1 MNLKSSL
8 TILASAFLLTAYAP
22 QVVADTGRT
31 LSPVD
36 YVNPYIGNISHL
48 LVPTFPTIQ
57 LPNSLMRVYP
67 ERADF
72 TGDRLNGLPVI
83 VTNHRER
90 SAFNFTP
97 FQGDAK
103 ALRPVAPLSYD
114 LEKITPYRYQVYLDE
129 AQIHV
134 DFAPSHQSAVY
145 RLQFEQSEP
154 THLVFNSRKGALKV
168 EGNTVQGFQYIDNK
182 TKIYLYVELDK
193 TPEKAGVLAS
203 SAVDYAKQSAEG
215 ENAAVVLSYAGGVG
229 EIGVRYGISLIDEA
243 QAKKNLAREIK
254 DYSVATIA
262 EAGRAIWNET
272 LGKIY
277 GKRMKEIA
285 AAFSSLSQEQIAGI
299 EHAEGDYVLVLPG
312 GEVVLRK
319 GDYEISSEDMPG
331 WLVAS
336 EGKLTLAL
344 DITITEPLRLEGV
357 ARELVNRI
365 QNLRKECNFE
375 VTDKIR
381 ATISNRKEIA
391 DALDSFRDYVCG
403 QTLCTE
409 IVLADEIA
417 GAAEV
422 EWEDNSTL
430 SIKIDRV

>member
-67 ERADF
+67 ERADY
-72 TGDRLNGLPVI
+72 TGDRLNGLPII

-193 TPEKAGVLAS
+193 APEKAGVLAS

-272 LGKIY
+272 LGKIAIEGGTY
-277 GKRMKEIA
+277 GILYFALSHLRTSCLPERRRTLLQCFRREGTQRRRSPLLYRRLVVGYLPGNAPA
-285 AAFSSLSQEQIAGI
+285 ARPDREGEGRRYPQFLRPHGRADGNGLDADLP
-299 EHAEGDYVLVLPG
+299 GDYRRYAPH
-312 GEVVLRK
+312 E
-319 GDYEISSEDMPG
+319 
-331 WLVAS
+331 
-336 EGKLTLAL
+336 
-344 DITITEPLRLEGV
+344 
-357 ARELVNRI
+357 
-365 QNLRKECNFE
+365 
-375 VTDKIR
+375 
-381 ATISNRKEIA
+381 
-391 DALDSFRDYVCG
+391 
-403 QTLCTE
+403 
-409 IVLADEIA
+409 
-417 GAAEV
+417 
-422 EWEDNSTL
+422 
-430 SIKIDRV
+430 

>member
-1 MNLKSSL
+1 MNLKSFL

-67 ERADF
+67 ERADY
-72 TGDRLNGLPVI
+72 TGDRLNGLPII

-103 ALRPVAPLSYD
+103 TLRPVAPLSYD

-272 LGKIY
+272 LGKIAIEGGTEDERTVFY
-277 GKRMKEIA
+277 TSLYRTYERPVCLSELQCFRREGTRRRRSPLLYRRLVVGYLPGNAPAARPDREGKGRRHPQFLHPHGRA
-285 AAFSSLSQEQIAGI
+285 DGNGLDADLP
-299 EHAEGDYVLVLPG
+299 GDYRRYAPH
-312 GEVVLRK
+312 E
-319 GDYEISSEDMPG
+319 
-331 WLVAS
+331 
-336 EGKLTLAL
+336 
-344 DITITEPLRLEGV
+344 
-357 ARELVNRI
+357 
-365 QNLRKECNFE
+365 
-375 VTDKIR
+375 
-381 ATISNRKEIA
+381 
-391 DALDSFRDYVCG
+391 
-403 QTLCTE
+403 
-409 IVLADEIA
+409 
-417 GAAEV
+417 
-422 EWEDNSTL
+422 
-430 SIKIDRV
+430 